1 MSDPNGDD
9 GEGIPMDLIGVR
21 IELPTNQ
28 PIVLLRETDG
38 SRYLPIWI
46 GAVEATAIAY
56 ALEGVVPQ
64 RPLTHDLLKLVSESL
79 GATVARVVVT
89 ELRDSV
95 YYADLVLTRGGDE
108 VTVSS
113 RPSDAIALAARMGA
127 PFFATPQVLDDA
139 GIEIRDDDE
148 EAEIEKFREFLD
160 DITPEDFEAGESSS

>member
-1 MSDPNGDD
+1 MSDPD
-9 GEGIPMDLIGVR
+9 GQETDGILMELIGVR

-28 PIVLLRETDG
+28 PIVLLREAEG

-79 GATVARVVVT
+79 GASVARVVVT

-95 YYADLVLTRGGDE
+95 YYADLVLTTGADE
-108 VTVSS
+108 VIVSS

-127 PFFATPQVLDDA
+127 PLFATPQVLEDA
-139 GIEIRDDDE
+139 GIEIRDEDE

-160 DITPEDFEAGESSS
+160 DITPEDFEKGESPS

>member
-1 MSDPNGDD
+1 MSDPHGH
-9 GEGIPMDLIGVR
+9 ETVGIPMELVGVR

-28 PIVLLRETDG
+28 PIVLLREADG
-38 SRYLPIWI
+38 PRYLPIWI

-64 RPLTHDLLKLVSESL
+64 RPLTHDLLKTVSESL

-95 YYADLVLTRGGDE
+95 YYADLVLATDADE

-127 PFFATPQVLDDA
+127 PLFATPEVLDDA
-139 GIEIRDDDE
+139 GIEIHDEDE

-160 DITPEDFEAGESSS
+160 DITPEDFEAGESPS